1 MRQPNLQR
9 DLAYVGSGYK
19 PANMHKW
26 GPGVRDVYGL
36 HYIVSGQGVLE
47 TRNRAYRLHAGEG
60 FIIFPDNE
68 VYYYPDQDDPWEY
81 LWIEFSGDEAQQL
94 LSMTEL
100 TPDRPVVPAAPI
112 NLGSLYVRIEN
123 PITQPY
129 EQLRADA
136 KLYLL
141 LSYYMEYYPRATERD
156 GTDYVSLAQAYIERN
171 YWKSTL
177 TVMDIV
183 SAVNIDRSHLFRLF
197 KEATG
202 MSVSA
207 YLSAY
212 RMRRA
217 CELLQTSGLSIKSIA
232 YSVGYKDQ
240 LYFSKRFKEA
250 TSHTP
255 SEYATLHDAPV
266 SRQRNSTQFPE
277 DL

>member
-1 MRQPNLQR
+1 L
-9 DLAYVGSGYK
+9 
-19 PANMHKW
+19 
-26 GPGVRDVYGL
+26 
-36 HYIVSGQGVLE
+36 
-47 TRNRAYRLHAGEG
+47 
-60 FIIFPDNE
+60 IFPNNE
-68 VYYYPDQDDPWEY
+68 VYYYPDEEDPWEY
-81 LWIEFSGDEAQQL
+81 VWIEFQGDEAEQL
-94 LSMTEL
+94 LAMTEL
-100 TPDRPVVPAAPI
+100 TPIQPIVPVSPV
-112 NLGSLYVRIEN
+112 NLEPLYKQVDIPRS
-123 PITQPY
+123 QPY

-136 KLYLL
+136 KLHLL
-141 LSYYMEYYPRATERD
+141 LSYYMEYYPSATTRD
-156 GTDYVSLAQAYIERN
+156 ATDYVSLALAYMERN

-183 SAVNIDRSHLFRLF
+183 GAVNIDRSHLFRLF

-212 RMRRA
+212 RIHRA
-217 CELLQTSGLSIKSIA
+217 CELLQSSRLSIKSIA

-255 SEYATLHDAPV
+255 SEYATLHGAP
-266 SRQRNSTQFPE
+266 SWRQRNSTQFPE

>member
-1 MRQPNLQR
+1 LRQPNLQR
-9 DLAYVGSGYK
+9 DLVCIGSGYK
-19 PANMHKW
+19 PANLHKW

-36 HYIVSGQGVLE
+36 HYIVSGQGILE
-47 TRNRAYRLHAGEG
+47 TRSRAFQLHAGES

-68 VYYYPDQDDPWEY
+68 VYYYPDHDDPWEY
-81 LWIEFSGDEAQQL
+81 LWIEFSGEEAEQL

-112 NLGSLYVRIEN
+112 DLGSLYVQIEN
-123 PITQPY
+123 PITQRY

-136 KLYLL
+136 KLHLL
-141 LSYYMEYYPRATERD
+141 LSYYMEYYPSAAERD
-156 GTDYVSLAQAYIERN
+156 VTNYVSLAQAYIERS

-197 KEATG
+197 KEVTG

-212 RMRRA
+212 RIRRA

-255 SEYATLHDAPV
+255 SEYATLYGPDGL
-266 SRQRNSTQFPE
+266 RQRNSTQFPVV
-277 DL
+277 L